1 MRASPVFLRLA
12 MLLAASGFHSAV
24 ANAADLI
31 EVDLQLVLAADASGS
46 MSRDEMRLQREGHI
60 EALRD
65 PDVINA
71 IASGPIGRI
80 AVTYVEWAGPRT
92 QSVVVPWTV
101 LTGRASVMA
110 FTETLAAAPS
120 RNSGSGTAVSSGLLF
135 AAAQFDANGFRSY
148 RRTIDISGDGVS
160 DQGPP
165 VAEARE
171 AVIARRI
178 VINGLS
184 IASEKPNRD
193 GPTITSSR
201 TMIATFT
208 PITATRSS
216 AGRDLS
222 SSPSTGPSRSRW
234 RCGESSCWRSR
245 RGPPVRA
252 LRSRRRLPT
261 LRDGVAGSPNRHAV
275 SRFACIGRGHSLCL
289 NRRPLWLS

>member
-1 MRASPVFLRLA
+1 MVRGDGQPTREARQGDAMRASPVFLRLA
-12 MLLAASGFHSAV
+12 VLLAVCGFPPAV

-135 AAAQFDANGFRSY
+135 AAAQFEANGFRSY

-171 AVIARRI
+171 SVIARRI

-193 GPTITSSR
+193 GPYDYLFEDDDRDIHAYYRDEVIGGPGSFV
-201 TMIATFT
+201 IAVD
-208 PITATRSS
+208 RS
-216 AGRDLS
+216 
-222 SSPSTGPSRSRW
+222 
-234 RCGESSCWRSR
+234 ESFA
-245 RGPPVRA
+245 VA
-252 LRSRRRLPT
+252 LRRKLVLEIAAWAAASRP
-261 LRDGVAGSPNRHAV
+261 
-275 SRFACIGRGHSLCL
+275 
-289 NRRPLWLS
+289 PL